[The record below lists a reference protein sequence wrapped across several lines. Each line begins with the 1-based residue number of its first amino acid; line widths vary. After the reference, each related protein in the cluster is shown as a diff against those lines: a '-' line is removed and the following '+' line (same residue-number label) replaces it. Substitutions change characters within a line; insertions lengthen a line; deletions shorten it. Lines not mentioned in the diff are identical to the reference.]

1 MSQLKLRVSSTSVAA
16 FSLETEARKFDY
28 YMKSNIFSPE
38 PSSAEHVQTTETFEQ
53 ISAGVTT
60 QELEYFN

>member
-53 ISAGVTT
+53 ISA
-60 QELEYFN
+60 